1 MNKMQVLRMKHAVII
16 ALASWL
22 AMGCAQESDPSLEEE
37 AVETAYIKGVCYHPV
52 AKGDTVRSFATID
65 QDLALMKAAGMNT
78 IRTYSPIAEVE
89 VLDKIAAAG
98 MKLIVGIGFNQ
109 EGFYDLMSGS
119 YLDYVSAYKDHEAI
133 LMWELGN
140 EYNYHP
146 EWFEGDVEN
155 WYRTLQ
161 EATRAIHELDSV
173 HPVATAHGEIPDS
186 MAFAYGAEVDIWG
199 INVYRWDQAGTFMD
213 EWKAL
218 TDKPFYYAEVGADSY
233 MRTANQGFEEG
244 PNEGAQAAA
253 LDTIL
258 DQILTRREDNAGVLI
273 FSFTDGWW
281 KAGNPDIQDVGGW
294 APNSSGVPYDGAP
307 NEEYWGIV
315 DIDRNAKQAYAIAKQ
330 HFTKD

>member
-1 MNKMQVLRMKHAVII
+1 MQILKMKHAVLIV
-16 ALASWL
+16 LATWM
-22 AMGCAQESDPSLEEE
+22 AMGCTDESDAPLAIEQE
-37 AVETAYIKGVCYHPV
+37 ETAYIKGVCYHPV
-52 AKGDTVRSFATID
+52 PKGDTLRSFATID
-65 QDLALMKAAGMNT
+65 EDLALMKAAGMNT

-89 VLDKIAAAG
+89 VLDKIAAAD
-98 MKLIVGIGFNQ
+98 MKVIVGIGYNQ
-109 EGFYDLMSGS
+109 EGYFDLLSGS
-119 YLDYVSAYKDHEAI
+119 YLEYVSRFKDHEAI

-146 EWFEGDVEN
+146 EWFEGDVQN

-161 EATRAIHELDSV
+161 TAVAEIHKLDSV

-186 MAFAYGAEVDIWG
+186 MAFAYGSEIDIWG
-199 INVYRWDQAGTFMD
+199 INVYRWDQAGTFID
-213 EWKAL
+213 EWKAV

-233 MRTANQGFEEG
+233 MRTANQGFDEG
-244 PNEGAQAAA
+244 PNEAAQAAA

-258 DQILTRREDNAGVLI
+258 AQILNRRDENEGVLI

-281 KAGNPDIQDVGGW
+281 KAGNPDLQDVGGW

-315 DIDRNAKQAYAIAKQ
+315 DIDRTPKQAFEVAKS
-330 HFTKD
+330 HFTKE

>member
-1 MNKMQVLRMKHAVII
+1 MQVLRMKHAVII

-22 AMGCAQESDPSLEEE
+22 AMGCAQESDPILEEE

-89 VLDKIAAAG
+89 VLDKIAAAD
-98 MKLIVGIGFNQ
+98 MKLIVGIGYNQ
-109 EGFYDLMSGS
+109 EGFYDLLSGS
-119 YLDYVSAYKDHEAI
+119 YLEYVERFKNHEAI

-161 EATRAIHELDSV
+161 KATSEIHKLDSV

-213 EWKAL
+213 EWKAI

-281 KAGNPDIQDVGGW
+281 KAGNPGVQDIGGW

>member
-1 MNKMQVLRMKHAVII
+1 MMKGLYLRFGFSL
-16 ALASWL
+16 LAAIL
-22 AMGCAQESDPSLEEE
+22 FAACTVEPVEETT
-37 AVETAYIKGVCYHPV
+37 VENNAPMYMKGVCYHPV
-52 AKGDTVRSFATID
+52 AKGDTVRSFDRID
-65 QDLALMKAAGMNT
+65 KDLALMVDAGMNT
-78 IRTYSPIAEVE
+78 IRTYAPIEEEE
-89 VLDKIAAAG
+89 VLDKIAEKG
-98 MKLIVGIGFNQ
+98 MKVVVGFGYNQ
-109 EGFYDLMSGS
+109 NGFYDLLSGS
-119 YLDYVSAYKDHEAI
+119 YLEYVSRFKDHEAI

-155 WYRTLQ
+155 WYTTLK
-161 EATRAIHELDSV
+161 EAVDAIHALDSV

-213 EWKAL
+213 EWKAI

-258 DQILTRREDNAGVLI
+258 DQILSRREDNAGVLI

-281 KAGNPDIQDVGGW
+281 KAGNPRVQDIGGW

-315 DIDRNAKQAYAIAKQ
+315 DIDRNTKQAYAIAKQ

>member
-1 MNKMQVLRMKHAVII
+1 MQILKMKHAVLIV
-16 ALASWL
+16 LATWM
-22 AMGCAQESDPSLEEE
+22 AMGCTQESNAPLAIEQE
-37 AVETAYIKGVCYHPV
+37 ETAYIKGVCYHPV
-52 AKGDTVRSFATID
+52 PKGDTLRSFATID
-65 QDLALMKAAGMNT
+65 EDLALMKAAGMNT

-89 VLDKIAAAG
+89 VLDKIAAAD
-98 MKLIVGIGFNQ
+98 MKVIVGIGYNQ
-109 EGFYDLMSGS
+109 EGYFDLLSGS
-119 YLDYVSAYKDHEAI
+119 YLKYVSRFKDHEAI

-146 EWFEGDVEN
+146 EWFEGDVQN

-161 EATRAIHELDSV
+161 TAVAEIHELDSV

-186 MAFAYGAEVDIWG
+186 MAFAYGSEIDIWG
-199 INVYRWDQAGTFMD
+199 INVYRWDQAGTFID
-213 EWKAL
+213 EWKAV

-233 MRTANQGFEEG
+233 MRTANQGFDEG
-244 PNEGAQAAA
+244 PNEAAQAAA

-258 DQILTRREDNAGVLI
+258 TQILNRRDENEGVLI

-281 KAGNPDIQDVGGW
+281 KAGNPDLQDVGGW

-315 DIDRNAKQAYAIAKQ
+315 DINRTPKQAYEVAKS
-330 HFTKD
+330 HFTKE

>member
-1 MNKMQVLRMKHAVII
+1 MQVLRMKHAVII

-22 AMGCAQESDPSLEEE
+22 AMGCAQESDTSLEEE
-37 AVETAYIKGVCYHPV
+37 TVERAYIKGVCYHPV

-65 QDLALMKAAGMNT
+65 QDLTLMKAAGMNT

-89 VLDKIAAAG
+89 VLDKIAAAD
-98 MKLIVGIGFNQ
+98 MKVIVGIGYNQ
-109 EGFYDLMSGS
+109 EGYFDLLSGS
-119 YLDYVSAYKDHEAI
+119 YLEYVSRFKDHEAI

-155 WYRTLQ
+155 WYTTLK
-161 EATRAIHELDSV
+161 EAVDAIHALDSV

-213 EWKAL
+213 EWKAI

-258 DQILTRREDNAGVLI
+258 DQILSRREDNAGVLI

-281 KAGNPDIQDVGGW
+281 KAGNPRVQDIGGW

-315 DIDRNAKQAYAIAKQ
+315 DIDRNTKQAYPIAKQ

>member
-1 MNKMQVLRMKHAVII
+1 MMKGLYLRFGFSLLAAIFFAACSVEPVKETTAEII
-16 ALASWL
+16 APGY
-22 AMGCAQESDPSLEEE
+22 M
-37 AVETAYIKGVCYHPV
+37 KGVCYHPV
-52 AKGDTVRSFATID
+52 AKGDTMRSFDRIEE
-65 QDLALMKAAGMNT
+65 DLALMVDAGMNT
-78 IRTYSPIAEVE
+78 IRTYAPIEEVE
-89 VLDKIAAAG
+89 VLDKIAEKG
-98 MKLIVGIGFNQ
+98 MKVVVGFGFNQ
-109 EGFYDLMSGS
+109 NGFYDLLSGS
-119 YLDYVSAYKDHEAI
+119 YLEYVERFKDHEAI

-155 WYRTLQ
+155 WYTTLK
-161 EATRAIHELDSV
+161 EAVDAIHALDSV

-213 EWKAL
+213 EWKAI

-258 DQILTRREDNAGVLI
+258 DQILTRREENVGVLI

-281 KAGNPDIQDVGGW
+281 KAGNPDVQDIGGW